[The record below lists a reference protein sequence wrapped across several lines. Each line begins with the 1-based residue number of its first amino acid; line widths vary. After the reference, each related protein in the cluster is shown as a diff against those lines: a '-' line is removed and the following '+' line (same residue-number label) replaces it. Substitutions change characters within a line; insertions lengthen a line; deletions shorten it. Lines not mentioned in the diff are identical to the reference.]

1 MRDDECVELLEWA
14 LPRLGLRWSGFRKVR
29 RQVCRRVDARRR
41 ELGLADPA
49 DYRAYLETHT
59 DEWPSLDALCRV
71 TISRFYRDR
80 DVFGALEREILPL
93 LARGALGRGG
103 PLRAWSAGCA
113 SGEEPYTLVLVWA
126 LGAGASF
133 PGLRLE
139 VLATDVDERVLERAR
154 AACYAA
160 GSLRDLPKAYREGG
174 FDRRGD
180 LFCLRS
186 ELARGVVLRRH
197 DLRSG
202 PPDGPFDLVL
212 CRNVA
217 FTYFDE
223 ELQRRA
229 TEVIAASQC
238 PGGALAVGA
247 HESLPEQTMDYAP
260 WPGVPHVY
268 RRLRS
273 GSAQSVRLVRPRSSS
288 SSAA

>member
-1 MRDDECVELLEWA
+1 
-14 LPRLGLRWSGFRKVR
+14 
-29 RQVCRRVDARRR
+29 
-41 ELGLADPA
+41 
-49 DYRAYLETHT
+49 
-59 DEWPSLDALCRV
+59 
-71 TISRFYRDR
+71 
-80 DVFGALEREILPL
+80 
-93 LARGALGRGG
+93 
-103 PLRAWSAGCA
+103 
-113 SGEEPYTLVLVWA
+113 
-126 LGAGASF
+126 
-133 PGLRLE
+133 
-139 VLATDVDERVLERAR
+139 
-154 AACYAA
+154 
-160 GSLRDLPKAYREGG
+160 
-174 FDRRGD
+174 
-180 LFCLRS
+180 
-186 ELARGVVLRRH
+186 VVLRRH